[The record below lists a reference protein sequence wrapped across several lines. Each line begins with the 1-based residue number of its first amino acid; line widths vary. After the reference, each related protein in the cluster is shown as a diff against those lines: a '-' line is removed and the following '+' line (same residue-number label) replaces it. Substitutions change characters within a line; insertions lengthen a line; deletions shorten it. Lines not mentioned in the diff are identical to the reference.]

1 MTFFDFLTIRILAPG
16 IVGSIIFMILHWTVG
31 LIANLNADE
40 NEDKL
45 SKWKYYYMVSV
56 WRAKDIL
63 FAWALGIIVF
73 MLMGI
78 I

>member
-1 MTFFDFLTIRILAPG
+1 MTFFDFLMTRILAPG
-16 IVGSIIFMILHWTVG
+16 VVGSIIFMILHWTVG

-40 NEDKL
+40 DEDKL